1 VVCVPRCHES
11 VRGAPCPGQVRSLRY
26 EERYT
31 LLRTCTLFV
40 RRRELPRDLDAAA
53 LAMLAPPSSTGSTAK
68 LAREVQEGDEHGFVP
83 VAYLR
88 EQLGGRSPAVL
99 AKLAPAYTAH
109 MPGVLQAGA
118 DENGNA
124 GGKVFA
130 VETVEIGAIVASK

>member
-1 VVCVPRCHES
+1 MGVLTWMITCRRLCWTRCVIPCVLS
-11 VRGAPCPGQVRSLRY
+11 AWLCGAINGPGTDPVSL
-26 EERYT
+26 T
-31 LLRTCTLFV
+31 
-40 RRRELPRDLDAAA
+40 
-53 LAMLAPPSSTGSTAK
+53 
-68 LAREVQEGDEHGFVP
+68 VQEGDEHGFVP

-130 VETVEIGAIVASK
+130 VETVEIGAVVASN